1 MREAKLGKRRGGSER
16 DGFAAADHAADLLAL
31 LAGQARR
38 VQGGDDACRGRAVF
52 HRAAAVV
59 VRRGLPRALGEAEA
73 VGFVQQL
80 GLAQGVVGLP
90 GVQACG
96 DKAGKARIAQGPA
109 QVKPRLLLPQTFGLG
124 HQALEQGADW
134 RLRVHCSKGTY
145 IRTLC
150 QDIGAA
156 LGCGGCMA
164 ALRRTKAGAFSLD
177 QAIPLADLI
186 ADPDAASR
194 LLGVDTLFAQ
204 YPAVTLTARQE
215 QLCRNG
221 AAFTMRGLPAGF
233 VRVYSQ
239 SGAFLMLGRER
250 DGRLATE
257 KSFFEVSTT

>member
-1 MREAKLGKRRGGSER
+1 MYSAVKIGGKKLYELARQGKTVER
-16 DGFAAADHAADLLAL
+16 T
-31 LAGQARR
+31 
-38 VQGGDDACRGRAVF
+38 
-52 HRAAAVV
+52 
-59 VRRGLPRALGEAEA
+59 PRQIEI
-73 VGFVQQL
+73 F
-80 GLAQGVVGLP
+80 
-90 GVQACG
+90 
-96 DKAGKARIAQGPA
+96 
-109 QVKPRLLLPQTFGLG
+109 
-124 HQALEQGADW
+124 ALELLGGQGADW

-186 ADPDAASR
+186 ADADAASR

-239 SGAFLMLGRER
+239 SGEFLMLGRER